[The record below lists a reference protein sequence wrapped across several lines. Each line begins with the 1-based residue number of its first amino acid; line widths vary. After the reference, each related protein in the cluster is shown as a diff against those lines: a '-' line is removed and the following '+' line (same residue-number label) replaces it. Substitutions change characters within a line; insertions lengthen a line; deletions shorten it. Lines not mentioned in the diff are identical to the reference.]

1 MSAQLYLGARPAS
14 RGCLSCSPKRL
25 PDLSRFSPYCI
36 SPCGS
41 HQPLKQMS
49 SDLFQRAT
57 ENLILPPPHCMKR
70 EKRGPRFYRGQTY
83 TQNESPSGDA
93 LASIFLP
100 HPSRPWNDVP
110 RETNL
115 CSLCYY
121 RY

>member
-1 MSAQLYLGARPAS
+1 MPVLL
-14 RGCLSCSPKRL
+14 PKTSTGFVSIL
-25 PDLSRFSPYCI
+25 PYCI
-36 SPCGS
+36 SPFGS

-57 ENLILPPPHCMKR
+57 EKLILPPPHCMKR

-93 LASIFLP
+93 LASIFFS

-110 RETNL
+110 RETW
-115 CSLCYY
+115 SF
-121 RY
+121 RFVAGV